1 ISASLQMPEERRHT
15 LVRRRHD
22 RQAIGPALTV
32 APFDC
37 CNRISRFTSSHFQH
51 CHALTLLI
59 CIRVMPQPKSPSSMA
74 EPPHCQAPC
83 HVWTMT
89 ASPPPPPL
97 VPWAVNTQQVSHT
110 ANEPGKPG
118 STPPNWRGNCR
129 AQHLALLRQECQ
141 GFIVPDHFPTH
152 LRNHPAN
159 SLKKTR
165 FVWLRHGS
173 MIREGL

>member
-1 ISASLQMPEERRHT
+1 MPEQRRHT

-37 CNRISRFTSSHFQH
+37 CNRISRFTSSYFQH
-51 CHALTLLI
+51 CHALALLI
-59 CIRVMPQPKSPSSMA
+59 CIQVMPQPKSPSSMA
-74 EPPHCQAPC
+74 EPPYCQAPC
-83 HVWTMT
+83 HVWTMA
-89 ASPPPPPL
+89 ASPPPL
-97 VPWAVNTQQVSHT
+97 
-110 ANEPGKPG
+110 
-118 STPPNWRGNCR
+118 
-129 AQHLALLRQECQ
+129 LALLRQECQ

-173 MIREGL
+173 M